1 MSGKQPINLRF
12 NFDTGEIRG
21 KLGEI
26 NSLIQKVVAKGKNNE
41 FALKISGIEV
51 LQDRLKQIDSSVQ
64 ALAMRFANMHQS
76 VDFSSEIDKN
86 AKAIVQMDAQMERSM
101 ASLQNARKNR
111 NKTADTFFGQVNTK
125 RNISEIMDGADLE
138 ALSQKAGSNFSQ
150 IVEQI
155 VLASST
161 VDGLNKQ
168 IQLTED
174 KSVSLQ
180 EVFNKIVSSI
190 SGTSIQDFFGDGN
203 FSMER
208 VQGFIDEFSNKL
220 SNMKLN
226 FTPALQE
233 AFKNMFSSDVLNSQ
247 ANVLQ
252 EEFGKAV
259 EKQKAGQIKVNIDEE
274 SINKLASA
282 IGQLEAVIGEGE
294 GKKISFGINAEDI
307 EPITQAINDLG
318 QTINNIHNLLNQFDI
333 PKIRT
338 DGIDD
343 VKNKLDEARQS
354 AEKFKEEESRP
365 SDSNGWNTEQI
376 QSTIGLLEELRDG
389 LKTISEGNSQEAIT
403 QRFTDMGTEISAVVL
418 KLGELKSA
426 FESIDFN
433 MTIKTNGNPIQQN
446 VDIARAKRD
455 AIDIYREYRD
465 ELVKKSDEN
474 ANVLLRKHDA
484 DGRNYYG
491 AISDAADL
499 LADFKPKS
507 GSASALYDYY
517 SEMVNKLKQL
527 FSEAGIDISS
537 ISSQFEPQL
546 SEVNNKI
553 RNIGD
558 TGKQV
563 EQTLRNVFGGNLNV
577 ENNLNIDKLNESMIE
592 LKTILEQIQQILST
606 GLGVDMNQQGPMFTY
621 FDKLLLKIKEVNEA
635 INNISK
641 NNASE
646 IDNVKNKVDD
656 TAKSA
661 TELNEQLDKADSD
674 KGRLARIDIHKDSA
688 GKEEYRTET
697 YKKTT
702 DAGYVTTKE
711 HQKPGDDGK
720 NVVTSIDES
729 TDIEKA
735 ASDAEKAQIRLE
747 KAIDSTNA
755 TLNKYKHNA
764 EELNKDLL
772 NGIKLPDEEIEKLKT
787 EYEEILDL
795 IEKTRSAHATDGNL
809 SKVESTDID
818 NAIKSFK
825 DNIDIARQNQRVS
838 TKMEAD
844 TPELFAERWKTA
856 TESLRRDMQASKADT
871 AELEKEL
878 DKLIANFDDG
888 KKEASYFKNQNA
900 EYKKIQQKFY
910 NKQDQYD
917 YEDAEVKQ
925 AQAALKNYEK
935 AVDELS
941 KAKQKLDNPDGT
953 RSKSGLIEDLENAQK
968 AADLAKQ
975 KLDEL
980 RTAFDKDILSAGDKS
995 AFSDRLMAADS
1006 VYKDPTTGRP
1016 YQLKK
1021 EQIVGNMQKE
1031 MESFEKQYNDFINN
1045 TSGKFFGDRYDESVE
1060 NMKAQMQQL
1069 LSLGIDV
1076 ERVDLIDADDISR
1089 ARELLD
1095 TMKETM
1101 KLANKDAGMLEAN
1114 SGARSGLLKNIGTYL
1129 AKNTRLSDGRR
1140 SELQSLYGELQGNV
1154 TVQRLDE
1161 IKTKFN
1167 EISAAASVAG
1177 ETGRSFAD
1185 TLTSSFRN
1193 LSRYLLSFASFYRI
1207 IGTFKQAVG
1216 IVKEL
1221 DSALMEV
1228 RKVSTEPLTELR
1240 EWQKATFNQGDAVGG
1255 SAAQIQ
1261 RSTASWLRL
1270 GKTFTEAQEAAQA
1283 SVKLL
1288 NVSEF
1293 ENIDDATTSLVS
1305 MRQAFKDLSY
1315 EDFID
1320 KLNGVG
1326 DNFSSSTDQLAYG
1339 MKNVSSVL
1347 KVAGNDIDQS
1357 LALLTAAN
1365 DVTQDMSKASMGVR
1379 TVALRI
1385 SGTQEAKQ
1393 ELEDMGEDVSDF
1405 VVQTQSKVDEQVRK
1419 YTATAEN
1426 PNGIS
1431 VLDSNGRLRSTY
1443 DILVDISKVYD
1454 DIVAKDNEFGTNTSN
1469 ALLELLAGKTRSNIL
1484 ASILQNPDVLQESYE
1499 QSKNSQGVGQR
1510 ELDIYLDSV
1519 EAKLAKL
1526 QNRLQELASV
1536 TIDSGWLKGL
1546 IDFGTGAIRVIT
1558 QLSKAFGGLNLAI
1571 GVAASVFLQKSGYGL
1586 FKYDRKN
1593 GFSSILD
1600 NIAKNKL
1607 PTNQKQDTGVDK
1619 LNKDSAKDTAANVA
1633 KETTEQIENAQPV
1646 AQVVPNIPKQDVK
1659 EAVEDMG
1666 NVMEN
1671 TVDAKHIGEDVG
1683 KNIGDGVADGI
1694 EQSCENINPVNNIQD
1709 NVNTSEDVKVNVPVV
1724 QQGDNK
1730 PIRETGEE
1738 INYAAGEAE
1747 RGAGAFSKLASGIA
1761 SVASAALTSMA
1772 VSAAISLV
1780 TKGLSLFWTEVVKAE
1795 ETAIKRG
1802 KEAQQTIAEIKQDF
1816 DNKDTFVTSK
1826 NGEESSVDKYLKLR
1840 EGVSITAESGIQNV
1854 SLSNE
1859 EYEEF
1864 LSLNQ
1869 QIAELFPKL
1878 VGTFDANGN
1887 AILNLSDD
1895 VDTATN
1901 SFKELI
1907 EQQRFLS
1914 EYDIGENLSN
1924 ATKGAATQ
1932 IEQATERMELYS
1944 SQEKNL
1950 RAVRDMFSDFNGNYD
1965 LDSIDL
1971 GKVGL
1976 SDDFTTFSMTEYTEE
1991 TADYVQRL
1999 IEIYRNAWEEAGVIV
2014 QGQEEFNPLTE
2025 TYAANFFTDLSS
2037 IEITPEQLNDF
2048 KEAYKKQMTDLVENE
2063 LSGDIFEDMLKS
2075 QAADSEIKATWNS
2088 IVPTLLSQMDL
2099 YDSYRKLGD
2108 STIGKQLQQIISD
2121 DIANMDYMSLT
2132 SEQKK
2137 SFKTEPREFLRERF
2151 LDPIIK
2157 ALDPNFTGK
2166 LSSEVMQKI
2175 SDVMFDTD
2183 STRAEWQNKIA
2194 DLSKELFPDDKQM
2207 QQNFRIA
2214 LGVTYVNE
2222 DGKELFTGTDKLQSL
2237 ADITGINWRDLRNT
2251 LGTDEIE
2258 FALQLSDEGN
2268 FDFEGSTAEELLE
2281 YIENIREAQEKAKEI
2296 KKDGSLSDI
2305 FGAEGYSDKAE
2316 GYEKALSS
2324 LSSALQDLQ
2333 NNGKLTAET
2342 MRDLQEQ
2349 FPNLTDFSKEGIQ
2362 KAAQTELSGW
2372 IKEVSKSWE
2381 DLSPQGIKQLTT
2393 YVQNLATSY
2402 GELGVSADDAKEAVK
2417 NSIVTATGT
2426 DVTSLGERKRQL
2438 EQYEQAIDNLKN
2450 YYGEENINWEVVWML
2465 ALEDRFSDPAA
2476 DIYAEYNDAVIKW
2489 EIQVE
2494 YEQTKKDIEKN
2505 IQNIQAQRA
2514 LVESRGSRRNAAGLS
2529 EDNYDELLA
2538 LDDQAIEEY
2547 TNSVENTYEARIQSA
2562 KDTLEQA
2569 EKDWEDAY
2577 SRHDL
2582 KGIGDANKTI
2592 TKARAEIE
2600 WLEQNKAEIDKENI
2614 EAQTNLENSVTQ
2626 KFQDE
2631 LGKAQVP
2638 LKGMTRTLNEV
2649 QNEASKTQ
2657 NEITELE
2664 NKGLHGT
2671 EEQYNRLMTNAD
2683 TQLLVLES
2691 QKKEWETLMS
2701 DKGSI
2706 YERYGY
2712 NYKESEQ
2719 YISDLQEI
2727 ANIESQIVQIRADK
2741 ENWKL
2746 QPLTNELTDY
2756 QNAYSDL
2763 QADAVKIQDDITEAE
2778 SKHLKLSDK
2787 VYQDLIDNGD
2797 KQIKNMRDQQKTLR
2811 NLQREVEYG
2820 GTKWRDY
2827 QSQIES
2833 LDSSITSMQ
2842 ADQVGWFET
2851 MSSSVST
2858 NATSLASVLSS
2869 AFSEINS
2876 GTGLTID
2883 TINELKRQFSD
2894 IAGVDVSSL
2903 FYETADGMKFNVA
2916 AAEELVDAEYQL
2928 QQANL
2933 QEIIS
2938 TNEKIAADQNAT
2950 ASAREQA
2957 EARIQAA
2964 QRELSMLQALYD
2976 EQKKQ
2981 FSRLAKFQQAQQSEN
2996 GGANFETMQGY
3007 LKTQNENRKKGLTG
3021 TDEFKA
3027 YTEYFDRWGLNTIQA
3042 WDRNKDKIERYL
3054 TDDVQGVINFM
3065 DDLVEK
3071 GFGTKEGGNYNLDLP
3086 SVEDAAAAMGM
3097 SVEWVRDMFGR
3108 AEDYGLQNDWVE
3120 SQLDGHLKIKEA
3132 IQDQIREQLKYNQ
3145 MLKEGAS
3152 QTELEEQ
3159 AQEVQYATDRINNI
3173 NQELENFEDHTG
3185 EISESQIQSAI
3196 SAIASIKQQ
3205 YEEAKEAGLSDDDLQ
3220 GYIDS
3225 AQEIAKNNYLKFKGE
3240 VTDLEIDDEQL
3251 QKDFPGIKLKVEPDW
3266 SDFNKPSNYNE
3277 ELVGLAEE
3285 QAKIEDWGLTEF
3297 GNAYDTSGNSF
3308 IQHQFGNVDMDKR
3321 VIVTWSD
3328 ELKQTYKDALDSW
3341 KDENGLGY
3349 NPEVGAIDTVFG
3361 GSGRFGEDFIQNGV
3375 EVAYS
3380 AITQKTDGGFEF
3392 LSQDAVYDYV
3402 ERCVQQAA
3410 QDGFTEG
3417 KLLAIDA
3424 DRAHGGLGIIM
3435 GADTSLNYENN
3446 GNKAETYG
3454 RLAHFSGKYGAIS
3467 LAQQEI
3473 GYTENIHP
3481 EEWYT
3486 EGQKLQQVWE
3496 DNNEQLTGY
3505 VNQLNE
3511 LGLSYEELENI
3522 DLNDDQY
3529 DKSNEKL
3536 VEAEKILDNI
3546 NTLLGSNTEEAQQ
3559 LVSALDTADLL
3570 TGESSS
3576 QYYKTP
3582 TREMSQEEAMSM
3594 FKETKLGQIISGKL
3608 NEVYENAE
3616 YEQKVSDYQPIV
3628 DGQDTVNN
3636 TVTSGF
3642 SEVNGHLGAI
3652 ASTLN
3657 VSKDTQNTGLDHPD
3671 TTVHGQMVA
3680 DQAHASQ
3687 NADTSSKASV
3697 DVELNDNEFAE
3708 QIDADIQK
3716 VDELDSKSANP
3727 SINLDGQMFIQQ
3739 VQAANQQLD
3748 ELNSKN
3754 VNPMANIDGS
3764 AFVSQA
3770 NAASSRLDQLSQ
3782 KDTKMSINLDGS
3794 NFVAQVDAAQSKID
3808 ELSDEDITVS
3818 INLDGQNFV
3827 DQANAANEELNQLK
3841 DQSVSTTINLDG
3853 QAFVA
3858 QTNDA
3863 QSRLDAINEKTVEP
3877 TLSANNSDLVSKT
3890 DDARARISALDSMSA
3905 NPSVNVTGNASSMI
3919 SSIESS
3925 LNSLNG
3931 KEVVTR
3937 IVTEHVDRKSGL
3949 GGINNNVALACG
3961 NAFAGGKDND
3971 DLPINYNGGTL
3982 VGEEAPEMHV
3992 SRDGGYWQL
4001 VGQNGPEFRDDIA
4014 PGDIVFNAEQT
4025 RKLLRN
4031 GHTNRR
4037 GKALAGGTQP
4047 LHGPAFAGNGLTD
4060 QNSTMGSI
4068 QFNHAGDQVKQAANA
4083 VKDATKSTKAATA
4096 AKDKETDAVEEA
4108 TSNLDK
4114 FSQYVGSL
4122 YDWIEV
4128 KISRWTHK
4136 MELAIKRAENI
4147 GGTGKTGYVAKNAE
4161 IDEAMAANNT
4171 LLDTNKRGEKR
4182 YMKQA
4187 STIMKKAK
4195 KFGLVNNKQTKKYTK
4210 LIQNGAISIEELESV
4225 FKKNTKGQD
4234 TSKSESKIKT
4244 VIDAYTT
4251 W

>member
-21 KLGEI
+21 KLGQI
-26 NSLIQKVVAKGKNNE
+26 NDLINKVVAKGKNNE

-64 ALAMRFANMHQS
+64 ALAMRFANMHQA

-180 EVFNKIVSSI
+180 EVFNKIVSTI

-307 EPITQAINDLG
+307 EPITQAINNLG
-318 QTINNIHNLLNQFDI
+318 QTITNIHNLLNQFDI

-354 AEKFKEEESRP
+354 AEKFKEEESKT
-365 SDSNGWNTEQI
+365 SDSSGWNTEQI

-389 LKTISEGNSQEAIT
+389 LKTISDGNSQEAIT

-455 AIDIYREYRD
+455 AIDIYREYQGALID
-465 ELVKKSDEN
+465 EISNNQNKLSKTKN
-474 ANVLLRKHDA
+474 A
-484 DGRNYYG
+484 DGIPYLGMMHNV
-491 AISDAADL
+491 ADIFGDL
-499 LADFKPKS
+499 KPKS

-517 SEMVNKLKQL
+517 SEMINKLKQL

-537 ISSQFEPQL
+537 ITSQFEPQL
-546 SEVNNKI
+546 SEVNNEI

-577 ENNLNIDKLNESMIE
+577 ENSLNIDKLNESMIE

-878 DKLIANFDDG
+878 DKLIANFDDS

-925 AQAALKNYEK
+925 AQTALKNYEK
-935 AVDELS
+935 AVDELA

-995 AFSDRLMAADS
+995 AFSDRLKAADS
-1006 VYKDPTTGRP
+1006 VYKDPTTGRS

-1021 EQIVGNMQKE
+1021 EQIIGNMQKE

-1045 TSGKFFGDRYDESVE
+1045 TSGKFLGDRYDESVE

-1129 AKNTRLSDGRR
+1129 AKNTRLSDGKR
-1140 SELQSLYGELQGNV
+1140 SQLQSLYGELQGNV

-1228 RKVSTEPLTELR
+1228 RKVSDQSVSSLEK
-1240 EWQKATFNQGDAVGG
+1240 WQKLTFSQANEVGG
-1255 SAAQIQ
+1255 TAKQIEE
-1261 RSTASWLRL
+1261 STATWLRL
-1270 GKTFTEAQEAAQA
+1270 GKSFDEAQEAAQA

-1293 ENIDDATTSLVS
+1293 ESIDDATTSLVS

-1339 MKNVSSVL
+1339 MRNVSSVL

-1365 DVTQDMSKASMGVR
+1365 DITQDMSKASMGVR

-1405 VVQTQSKVDEQVRK
+1405 VVQTQSKVDAQVRK

-1431 VLDSNGRLRSTY
+1431 VLDDNGRLRSTY
-1443 DILVDISKVYD
+1443 DILLDISKVYD
-1454 DIVAKDNEFGTNTSN
+1454 EIVAKDNEYGTNTSN

-1484 ASILQNPDVLQESYE
+1484 ASILQNPDILQESYE
-1499 QSKNSQGVGQR
+1499 QSKNSEGIGQR
-1510 ELDIYLDSV
+1510 ELDIYLDSI
-1519 EAKLAKL
+1519 EAKLTKL
-1526 QNRLQELASV
+1526 QNRLQELAAV
-1536 TIDSGWLKGL
+1536 TIDSSWLKGL
-1546 IDFGTGAIRVIT
+1546 IDFGTQAIQVIT
-1558 QLSKAFGGLNLAI
+1558 SLTKTFGGLNLAV
-1571 GVAASVFLQKSGYGL
+1571 GAFASYMMQKSGRGFL
-1586 FKYDRKN
+1586 NYDKQN
-1593 GFSSILD
+1593 GFTSILNGTSIRKQGGKDRSSTSLSMRERIFGQVSPERERQLAKSTTEATPSIKVTPETEIDKQAVGNNVAQSTAEAVQESDIADRIDDEISQTFADSSVSD
-1600 NIAKNKL
+1600 NIGKGFTDAIDESDIADKLDDEISGIFSDVDTSGAVINTDQLSDSMSGAANAAEQLSNSSQSASSAVEGVAQNARMSGQAVNELANEIKQGSSAMSMLQNIGATFVSTLANMAVVMAAQFAIKQVATWIYEWINAVQIAIDKGKQAKNSIDDIYDSFNTSREGFKGIGENIL
-1607 PTNQKQDTGVDK
+1607 GDGVDRSVSGTVDALSERYEK
-1619 LNKDSAKDTAANVA
+1619 LNKSVNQFTN
-1633 KETTEQIENAQPV
+1633 
-1646 AQVVPNIPKQDVK
+1646 
-1659 EAVEDMG
+1659 
-1666 NVMEN
+1666 
-1671 TVDAKHIGEDVG
+1671 
-1683 KNIGDGVADGI
+1683 
-1694 EQSCENINPVNNIQD
+1694 ENISLTN
-1709 NVNTSEDVKVNVPVV
+1709 EDYN
-1724 QQGDNK
+1724 
-1730 PIRETGEE
+1730 E
-1738 INYAAGEAE
+1738 Y
-1747 RGAGAFSKLASGIA
+1747 
-1761 SVASAALTSMA
+1761 
-1772 VSAAISLV
+1772 
-1780 TKGLSLFWTEVVKAE
+1780 LSLC
-1795 ETAIKRG
+1795 
-1802 KEAQQTIAEIKQDF
+1802 
-1816 DNKDTFVTSK
+1816 N
-1826 NGEESSVDKYLKLR
+1826 
-1840 EGVSITAESGIQNV
+1840 
-1854 SLSNE
+1854 
-1859 EYEEF
+1859 
-1864 LSLNQ
+1864 
-1869 QIAELFPKL
+1869 QIAEQFPSLIK
-1878 VGTFDANGN
+1878 GYDEQGN
-1887 AILNLSDD
+1887 AILNLGGSA
-1895 VDTATN
+1895 DTAKTKLSELLSVQQMTANVQIGKNLQDVYNGVIAQNQAYQEEIEASKQTAEYLQDVIGSTTVTFGTKMVTTN
-1901 SFKELI
+1901 IANADKIIKEMWDKFDLSYIDSGNLI
-1907 EQQRFLS
+1907 EQADENGNVNLFFEGLQNKSREAVDEIQEYLNGVALSFAPQVDMNLAKQQSNKMLIEDQWAILADSIGKYLSTSKSFNELQTKLQDAILGNIGNIDTSKIADEYDGDIMRFIYGEFIQPLSSLSDKQQIDISNLFRIDISDKTIS
-1914 EYDIGENLSN
+1914 EYREQIMSVLSKIFGEDAQDYFDTFGFGNIEDSYEQIQKKIWDSFYSRRISISGEDRMAIFGL
-1924 ATKGAATQ
+1924 TGEELDAASKLM
-1932 IEQATERMELYS
+1932 EDRVFESWDELYKAI
-1944 SQEKNL
+1944 QQKMDEK
-1950 RAVRDMFSDFNGNYD
+1950 
-1965 LDSIDL
+1965 
-1971 GKVGL
+1971 
-1976 SDDFTTFSMTEYTEE
+1976 
-1991 TADYVQRL
+1991 
-1999 IEIYRNAWEEAGVIV
+1999 
-2014 QGQEEFNPLTE
+2014 
-2025 TYAANFFTDLSS
+2025 
-2037 IEITPEQLNDF
+2037 
-2048 KEAYKKQMTDLVENE
+2048 
-2063 LSGDIFEDMLKS
+2063 
-2075 QAADSEIKATWNS
+2075 SEIK
-2088 IVPTLLSQMDL
+2088 
-2099 YDSYRKLGD
+2099 
-2108 STIGKQLQQIISD
+2108 
-2121 DIANMDYMSLT
+2121 
-2132 SEQKK
+2132 
-2137 SFKTEPREFLRERF
+2137 
-2151 LDPIIK
+2151 
-2157 ALDPNFTGK
+2157 
-2166 LSSEVMQKI
+2166 
-2175 SDVMFDTD
+2175 
-2183 STRAEWQNKIA
+2183 
-2194 DLSKELFPDDKQM
+2194 KE
-2207 QQNFRIA
+2207 
-2214 LGVTYVNE
+2214 
-2222 DGKELFTGTDKLQSL
+2222 
-2237 ADITGINWRDLRNT
+2237 GI
-2251 LGTDEIE
+2251 
-2258 FALQLSDEGN
+2258 
-2268 FDFEGSTAEELLE
+2268 
-2281 YIENIREAQEKAKEI
+2281 
-2296 KKDGSLSDI
+2296 LSDI
-2305 FGAEGYSDKAE
+2305 FGDADYKDKAE

-2324 LSSALQDLQ
+2324 LSSALDNLQ
-2333 NNGKLTAET
+2333 TNGKLTAET

-2381 DLSPQGIKQLTT
+2381 DLSPQGIKQLNT

-2402 GELGVSADDAKEAVK
+2402 GELGISADDAKEAVK

-2426 DVTSLGERKRQL
+2426 DATSLGERKRQL

-2505 IQNIQAQRA
+2505 LQNIQAQRA
-2514 LVESRGSRRNAAGLS
+2514 LVESKGSRRNAAGLS

-2547 TNSVENTYEARIQSA
+2547 TNAVENTYEARMKA
-2562 KDTLEQA
+2562 ATDTLEQA
-2569 EKDWEDAY
+2569 EKDYENAYANHDSKGASDA
-2577 SRHDL
+2577 S
-2582 KGIGDANKTI
+2582 KIIAKS
-2592 TKARAEIE
+2592 KAEIE
-2600 WLEQNKAEIDKENI
+2600 WLEQNKEDIDKENI

-2649 QNEASKTQ
+2649 QNEASKTE

-2787 VYQDLIDNGD
+2787 VYQYLIDNGD

-3152 QTELEEQ
+3152 QTELDEQ
-3159 AQEVQYATDRINNI
+3159 KQEVQYATDRINNI
-3173 NQELENFEDHTG
+3173 NKELENFEDHTG
-3185 EISESQIQSAI
+3185 KISGSQVKSAI
-3196 SAIASIKQQ
+3196 DAIASIKQQ
-3205 YEEAKEAGLSDDDLQ
+3205 YQEAKGAGLSDDDLQ

-3225 AQEIAKNNYLKFKGE
+3225 AQEIADSNYLKFKGE
-3240 VTDLEIDDEQL
+3240 VTDFEIDTDKL
-3251 QKDFPGIKLKVEPDW
+3251 KSDFPDLDVKVNPVLPNGIDLLNRPQVSAETMWAAGYTKENDYDIPAGDIATVFSHTYTNNEEHPELATKAVVVTPILPNGEVLSPGELEGYAQKILAGEEIDKPIELKMFEGENVLEQADAYGEVLHQMQAMYDVNEGWDSEISDLLNTVSNFSAEDLNSVIFGDNEYQNKELETALDGILEKFGLGQEYGKALVETIKQMLALEGET
-3266 SDFNKPSNYNE
+3266 SDKWFDTPQDRSFETISKQNRAAREEELSAEQQANIQAQREQAQRELDQSPTVNAVNDSAETISTAIKSGAETVANAYEANKP
-3277 ELVGLAEE
+3277 
-3285 QAKIEDWGLTEF
+3285 
-3297 GNAYDTSGNSF
+3297 DT
-3308 IQHQFGNVDMDKR
+3308 
-3321 VIVTWSD
+3321 
-3328 ELKQTYKDALDSW
+3328 
-3341 KDENGLGY
+3341 
-3349 NPEVGAIDTVFG
+3349 
-3361 GSGRFGEDFIQNGV
+3361 
-3375 EVAYS
+3375 
-3380 AITQKTDGGFEF
+3380 
-3392 LSQDAVYDYV
+3392 
-3402 ERCVQQAA
+3402 
-3410 QDGFTEG
+3410 
-3417 KLLAIDA
+3417 
-3424 DRAHGGLGIIM
+3424 
-3435 GADTSLNYENN
+3435 
-3446 GNKAETYG
+3446 
-3454 RLAHFSGKYGAIS
+3454 
-3467 LAQQEI
+3467 
-3473 GYTENIHP
+3473 
-3481 EEWYT
+3481 
-3486 EGQKLQQVWE
+3486 
-3496 DNNEQLTGY
+3496 
-3505 VNQLNE
+3505 
-3511 LGLSYEELENI
+3511 
-3522 DLNDDQY
+3522 
-3529 DKSNEKL
+3529 
-3536 VEAEKILDNI
+3536 
-3546 NTLLGSNTEEAQQ
+3546 
-3559 LVSALDTADLL
+3559 
-3570 TGESSS
+3570 
-3576 QYYKTP
+3576 
-3582 TREMSQEEAMSM
+3582 
-3594 FKETKLGQIISGKL
+3594 
-3608 NEVYENAE
+3608 
-3616 YEQKVSDYQPIV
+3616 
-3628 DGQDTVNN
+3628 
-3636 TVTSGF
+3636 TVT
-3642 SEVNGHLGAI
+3642 
-3652 ASTLN
+3652 
-3657 VSKDTQNTGLDHPD
+3657 DNTGLDHPD

-3680 DQAHASQ
+3680 DQAHAQQ

-3716 VDELDSKSANP
+3716 VDELDGKSANP
-3727 SINLDGQMFIQQ
+3727 LINLDGQMFIQQ

-3748 ELNSKN
+3748 ELNNKN

-3905 NPSVNVTGNASSMI
+3905 TPSVNVTGNASSMI

-3937 IVTEHVDRKSGL
+3937 IVTEHVDRKGSGL
-3949 GGINNNVALACG
+3949 GGINNNVALAGG

-4037 GKALAGGTQP
+4037 GKALAGGTQQ
-4047 LHGPAFAGNGLTD
+4047 LHGFAFDGGGGLTN
-4060 QNSTMGSI
+4060 QNSTKSSF
-4068 QFNHAGDQVKQAANA
+4068 QPTHTGDQIMQAANA

-4195 KFGLVNNKQTKKYTK
+4195 KFGLVNNKQAKKYTK
-4210 LIQNGAISIEELESV
+4210 LIQNGDISIEELESV